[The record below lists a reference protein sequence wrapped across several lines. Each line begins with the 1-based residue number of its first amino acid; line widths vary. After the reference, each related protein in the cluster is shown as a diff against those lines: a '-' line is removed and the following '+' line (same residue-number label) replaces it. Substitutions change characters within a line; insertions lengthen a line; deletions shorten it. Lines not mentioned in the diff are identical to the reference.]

1 MAISIKFVE
10 DGQNLLRPSE
20 RGDQQMREQRLCRVR
35 SRLSGLAL
43 VLSGLAASGCTMTSS
58 QSGPGTVTVRQPGSL
73 PAPPPQAAPSPPA
86 PPLNGAFAGVAKLSS
101 NPSASM
107 GCTSEV
113 QIRSFTVNGD
123 RVRFQGFRGTIQPDG
138 SVQMQ
143 AGGSFISGNFDGGRF
158 TGSFWRPQ
166 PSCTY
171 DMVLNHVG

>member
-1 MAISIKFVE
+1 MAE
-10 DGQNLLRPSE
+10 LG
-20 RGDQQMREQRLCRVR
+20 LCSVR

-43 VLSGLAASGCTMTSS
+43 VLGVIAASGCTMTSS
-58 QSGPGTVTVRQPGSL
+58 QTGPGTVTVRQPGSL
-73 PAPPPQAAPSPPA
+73 PAPPPQQAAPIPPA
-86 PPLNGAFAGVAKLSS
+86 PPLNGTFAGVAQLSS
-101 NPSASM
+101 APSASI
-107 GCTSEV
+107 GCTREV

-143 AGGSFISGNFDGGRF
+143 AGPSYITGNFDGGRF
-158 TGSFWRPQ
+158 VGSLWRPQ